1 MFFLRCLA
9 FGSLLISGI
18 TTAHAQFAPTPTI
31 VEAPG
36 SGPGLGVRLR
46 TGDANN
52 DGIPDLLRCGR
63 TPSKVDYYL
72 GTGNG
77 TFSIAQP
84 VSGPFTEVADALLAD
99 YNSDGKADL
108 LVLDNR
114 AKALY
119 LYPNSNSSFP
129 TRTPITSPRMG
140 ANGAVTTRMVS
151 GDFTGDGHMDVLV
164 KDHFTVLLFP
174 GAGNGTFDTAHSV
187 IPDSLQTELYDLV
200 TGNFNGDAFP
210 DFAVATSGFMTFLN
224 TGTGSFTYAGT
235 TAGTISFLLAPGD
248 LTGDGIDD
256 MLMADNTAHVFANN
270 GSGVFNSIGLLKP
283 ANASY
288 RDFAF
293 ADVDGDGKTDVLG
306 VYDQVNRAVWFKNL
320 GSGVLDTQQLVHQEA
335 VPTGALYGCV
345 LRDMNGDSRPDAV
358 WANLN
363 GRIGIQLN
371 TTTPSGVDKAT
382 AFPEIQVYP
391 NPAISGKQVWVEVPA
406 AIRISVVNSI
416 GLEVLNANLPAG
428 KTQIALP
435 YPPGTYFLRIAC
447 LDKTV
452 VRKVI
457 LLE

>member
-1 MFFLRCLA
+1 M
-9 FGSLLISGI
+9 SLLRQLVLAILLITGN

-46 TGDANN
+46 TGDVNT

-63 TPSKVDYYL
+63 TPNKVDYYL
-72 GTGNG
+72 GMGNG
-77 TFSIAQP
+77 TFSVAQA

-119 LYPNSNSSFP
+119 LYPNFNGTFP
-129 TRTPITSPRMG
+129 TRTTITSPKMG

-151 GDFTGDGHMDVLV
+151 GDFTHDGHIDVLV

-174 GAGNGTFDTAHSV
+174 GAGNGTFDTARSV

-224 TGTGSFTYAGT
+224 TGTGSFIYAGT

-256 MLMADNTAHVFANN
+256 MVMKDNKSHVFANN
-270 GSGVFNSIGLLKP
+270 GSGIFSSIGLLKP

-293 ADVDGDGKTDVLG
+293 ADVDGDGKSDVLS
-306 VYDQVNRAVWFKNL
+306 VYDQLNRAVWFKNL
-320 GSGVLDTQQLVHQEA
+320 GGGVLDTQQLVHQEVA
-335 VPTGALYGCV
+335 PAGALYACA
-345 LRDMNGDSRPDAV
+345 LRDMNGDNRPDAA

-363 GRIGIQLN
+363 GRIGIHLN
-371 TTTPSGVDKAT
+371 MQASTNISEASGGAEVQ
-382 AFPEIQVYP
+382 IYP
-391 NPAISGKQVWVEVPA
+391 NPASAGGLVWVERVGA
-406 AIRISVVNSI
+406 ARLSI
-416 GLEVLNANLPAG
+416 YSILGNRLFQTDLRAG
-428 KTQIALP
+428 KNPIHFP
-435 YPPGTYFLRIAC
+435 YPPGAY
-447 LDKTV
+447 
-452 VRKVI
+452 
-457 LLE
+457 LLHMDSPQCREVYKIVLK